1 MAGFI
6 PPSSSTE
13 DKKKQELLQQI
24 IQKIV
29 TVGDILAQTM
39 VDQALGRTYASNSS
53 SYDIALS
60 QTTPESQPYKLST
73 PTLVDFVQKI
83 VWPNTYIFDPN
94 WTEPPNQEKDGGSM
108 RGIGSNAGSKANTDV
123 IFGTTIIGKAKQ
135 TSWFKNASPETKK
148 VMDELE
154 KLYAEFTKTF
164 KQDVLAERKNIVYVL
179 GGNDLI
185 GSLFYT
191 YFLCSGGSSGKAI
204 TLMANDPYMGYL
216 YADMIWNSG
225 PSSITSTD
233 KDDLGELGISYQ
245 PTQEMYTSKKVDKT
259 SYNNKL
265 GSDPGTRTGQGAP
278 TAETFAKSNVCTDI
292 PFNIKIDSKEYSDAI
307 SASAKTDK
315 IFKYAPLWLLAR
327 HRQIKALTSD
337 PKTTKFDTFFKQIE
351 ERLGFVPFKMDTFK
365 NQAIARLGIEGDRAN
380 VSNVSMLAII
390 GELLCLNSKGMFA
403 LNEYEKKFLA
413 VKYAQYR
420 TFELAVS

>member
-1 MAGFI
+1 MAFI
-6 PPSSSTE
+6 APSATAE
-13 DKKKQELLQQI
+13 DKKKQEILQQI
-24 IQKIV
+24 IQKATPV
-29 TVGDILAQTM
+29 VDIIARTM
-39 VDQALGRTYASNSS
+39 VDEALGRTYASNSS
-53 SYDIALS
+53 SYDVALS
-60 QTTPESQPYKLST
+60 KATPESQQYKLST

-94 WTEPPNQEKDGGSM
+94 WTEPPNQLADGGSM
-108 RGIGSNAGSKANTDV
+108 RGIGSNAGSQANTDV
-123 IFGTTIIGKAKQ
+123 IFGTKIIGKAKQ
-135 TSWFKNASPETKK
+135 TSWFKNASPETQK

-164 KQDVLAERKNIVYVL
+164 NQKDLAERKNIVYVL

-191 YFLCSGGSSGKAI
+191 YFLCSIGSGKAI

-216 YADMIWNSG
+216 YADAIWNSG
-225 PSSITSTD
+225 PSSITSEDTD
-233 KDDLGELGISYQ
+233 ELGKLGISHQ
-245 PTQEMYTSKKVDKT
+245 PTQEMYNSKKVDKT
-259 SYNNKL
+259 SYDNKL
-265 GSDPGTRTGQGAP
+265 GSNPGTITKQGAP
-278 TAETFAKSNVCTDI
+278 TAETFAKSNVCEDI
-292 PFNIKIDSKEYSDAI
+292 SFNIKIDSKEYSDAI

-337 PKTTKFDTFFKQIE
+337 SKKTNFETFFSQIE
-351 ERLGFVPFKMDTFK
+351 ARLGFVPFSMDAFK
-365 NQAIARLGIEGDRAN
+365 NQATARLGIDGDKAN

-390 GELLCLNSKGMFA
+390 GELLCLNSEGMFN

-413 VKYAQYR
+413 VKYAQYK
-420 TFELAVS
+420 TFVLTVS